1 MTRVERA
8 GISQLL
14 QGYSSGMESQI
25 PAWLQGLFKA
35 LQEVLQGSPLDKD
48 VLSLVEVCAMLRC
61 SEDTLRRVPLGQLPV

>member
-1 MTRVERA
+1 MERA

-14 QGYSSGMESQI
+14 QGYSPGMESQI